1 MFSFDGDCSR
11 VDVETRIT
19 HDGSSGSIYLPQPV
33 RFFLLS
39 RVAQLWNKFRILSN
53 SLALRA
59 AALPTFASQAI
70 PIQFSTVSRL
80 SFEQ

>member
-1 MFSFDGDCSR
+1 MAPLVPFISHNLYVFS
-11 VDVETRIT
+11 
-19 HDGSSGSIYLPQPV
+19 
-33 RFFLLS
+33 LLS